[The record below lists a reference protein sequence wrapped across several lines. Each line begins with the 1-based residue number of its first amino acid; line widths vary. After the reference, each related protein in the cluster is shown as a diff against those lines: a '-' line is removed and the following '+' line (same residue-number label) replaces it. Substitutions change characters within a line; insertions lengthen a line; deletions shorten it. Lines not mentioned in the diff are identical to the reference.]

1 MLPTV
6 PRPRFLS
13 VTQEALDDPRFLA
26 LARRDASADGTFV
39 YSVETTGVYC
49 RPSCPARR
57 AKPENVRFHADP
69 AAAERAGFR
78 ACKRCRPNHDSPR
91 ERHVKTVERLCR
103 YIEAS
108 DETPTLEELA
118 RRAELGVFHLHR
130 VFKAVTGVTPK
141 AYAEAHRARRLRE
154 TLADETTVTNALFAA
169 GYGASATFY
178 ETAQQ
183 RLGMTPTDYR
193 SGGGGHDIRFAVGEC
208 SLGSILVAATER
220 GVCAILLG
228 DDPEALCHELER
240 IFPKARL
247 LGGDRGF
254 ETLVANAV
262 GLVENP
268 RRTSTLPLDVRGTAF
283 QERVWRALSAIPA
296 GTTTTYSALARA
308 LGSPS
313 SVRAV
318 ARACATNRIAVAIPC
333 HRVVRTDGDPAG
345 YRWGIERKRALLARE
360 AEP

>member
-1 MLPTV
+1 M
-6 PRPRFLS
+6 
-13 VTQEALDDPRFLA
+13 TQKALDDPRFLA

-57 AKPENVRFHADP
+57 AKRENVRFHADA

-78 ACKRCRPNHDSPR
+78 ACKRCRPNEAPLR
-91 ERHVKTVERLCR
+91 ERHAAMVEELCR
-103 YIEAS
+103 FIEAS
-108 DETPTLEELA
+108 DEPPTLDELA
-118 RRAELGVFHLHR
+118 KRAGLGVFHLHR
-130 VFKAVTGVTPK
+130 VFKAVTGITPK
-141 AYAEAHRARRLRE
+141 AYASAQRVTRVREA
-154 TLADETTVTNALFAA
+154 LASERSVTEAVFRA

-178 ETAQQ
+178 DTAQD
-183 RLGMTPTDYR
+183 RLGMTPKAFR
-193 SGGGGHDIRFAVGEC
+193 SGGCGHAIRFAIGEC

-220 GVCAILLG
+220 GVSAIFLG

-240 IFPKARL
+240 LFPRAEL
-247 LGGDRGF
+247 VGGDGEF

-268 RRTSTLPLDVRGTAF
+268 RHASPLPLDVRGTAF
-283 QERVWRALSAIPA
+283 QERVWRALSTIPA
-296 GTTTTYSALARA
+296 GTTTTYSELARS

-318 ARACATNRIAVAIPC
+318 ARACAANRIAVAIPC